1 MKMLMVS
8 IFSVVVT
15 TSAVPSTLSSP
26 VRGSGPDGVDGTWDL
41 EKVFA
46 LEMLMMSAFSVDV
59 TTSAVPSTPPSPA
72 RGSGPDGFDGNVGF
86 GEGLDWG

>member
-1 MKMLMVS
+1 MG
-8 IFSVVVT
+8 F
-15 TSAVPSTLSSP
+15 
-26 VRGSGPDGVDGTWDL
+26 DGTWEL